1 LKNKTL
7 PNFLSSLIRRTQRQ
21 RLMILLVCTLLAA
34 GGSYFFLR
42 DDSGVVVETHT
53 APAALTVTATKM
65 VETPWALGVNASGVI
80 QPWQEAIISAQL
92 AGSQLI
98 DIRADVGDSVTR
110 GQVLARFDAD
120 MLLAERKLLLA
131 SVAQAQ
137 ALANQ
142 AHVDHERAK
151 QLKTGGGIS
160 AQSLLAAQ
168 TQRETTAAQLAMAQ
182 AQLATNSLQ
191 LHYIEVRAP
200 DDGIIST
207 RNATLGTVGAV
218 GQELFRLIRAG
229 RLEWRGELT
238 AAQITQVTLGQHVK
252 LALPDGSE
260 ASAQIR
266 QIAPTLDSHN
276 RLLTIYATLAP
287 GSHARAGMFVNGTI
301 ILEQKIARVVP
312 AASVVIRDGRSYV
325 FHLKDNNSVEQ
336 MPVQVARRQGDGVD
350 IISDLVPGD
359 AVILQGA
366 GFLND
371 GDNVRLAPENDS
383 AAAPSVSARG
393 RAHE

>member
-1 LKNKTL
+1 
-7 PNFLSSLIRRTQRQ
+7 
-21 RLMILLVCTLLAA
+21 MILLVCTLLAA
-34 GGSYFFLR
+34 SGYYYFLR
-42 DDSGVVVETHT
+42 DDSSVVVETHT
-53 APAALTVTATKM
+53 APAALTVTAIKM
-65 VETPWALGVNASGVI
+65 EETQWASGVNASGVI

-98 DIRADVGDSVTR
+98 DISADVGDSVTR

-120 MLLAERKLLLA
+120 MLLAERELLLA

-151 QLKTGGGIS
+151 QLKAGGGIS

-182 AQLATNSLQ
+182 AQLATNRLQ

-207 RNATLGTVGAV
+207 RSATLGTVGAV

-238 AAQITQVTLGQHVK
+238 AAQITQVTPGQHIK
-252 LALPDGSE
+252 LTLPDGSE

-276 RLLTIYATLAP
+276 RLLTIYATLTP
-287 GSHARAGMFVNGTI
+287 GSRARAGMFVNGTI
-301 ILEQKIARVVP
+301 ILEQKIAHVVP
-312 AASVVIRDGRSYV
+312 AASIVIRDGRSYV
-325 FHLKDNNSVEQ
+325 FRLKDDSSVEQ
-336 MPVQVARRQGDGVD
+336 MPVQVARREGDGVD

-371 GDNVRLAPENDS
+371 GDNVRLAPENDA
-383 AAAPSVSARG
+383 AAAPSARSRG